1 MPDNIYSNE
10 IILFAVSCTFLA
22 FSNYFCCAFQY
33 TVYIYAKCF
42 AAWTAWP
49 MLDNRFTN
57 SRDLCLVRCVCV
69 CICVCFTLIFIY
81 INNVSYRLFKYFPNG
96 TIWMTKALLMHDGRV
111 DYIQMD
117 EQFELFCLWVF
128 FANNE
133 IAIKKRMM
141 IFQLE
146 QYQ

>member
-1 MPDNIYSNE
+1 MKC
-10 IILFAVSCTFLA
+10 IIFAVSCTFLLLA
-22 FSNYFCCAFQY
+22 IIFAVPFNIL
-33 TVYIYAKCF
+33 YIFMQNVLLLEPHDQCQIIVSQILEISASF
-42 AAWTAWP
+42 A
-49 MLDNRFTN
+49 
-57 SRDLCLVRCVCV
+57 VCV

-133 IAIKKRMM
+133 IAIKNRMM